1 MKRLNIKPSITNRD
15 AIKSHL
21 KDVAKIPLLSLE
33 EEKELGKR
41 AKEGDKEA
49 QNQLVIHNLRFVVSV
64 AKQYQHQGLP
74 LEDLISAGH
83 EGLIIAAQKYDV
95 DRGFKFISYAVW
107 WIRQSILKA
116 LYSSSRT
123 IRLPLNQIGNVS
135 KVLRAI
141 KNFEQKY
148 ERTPTLEELETIV
161 DIPQSKIGKLIEY
174 SKYTTSLDSPLADK
188 EDSNTLEELLASP
201 EKRVDEELIT
211 ESEKLQVSKI
221 LNLLKDRE
229 HDILRMYFGIGVP
242 KMHMT
247 EISKF
252 FGISSE
258 RVRQLKDQALTLLKT
273 TYLGRVNKIL
283 NA

>member
-1 MKRLNIKPSITNRD
+1 MKRLSIKPSITNRD

-49 QNQLVIHNLRFVVSV
+49 QNQLVIHNLRFVISV

>member
-49 QNQLVIHNLRFVVSV
+49 QNELVIHNLRFVISV

>member
-15 AIKSHL
+15 AIKYHL
-21 KDVAKIPLLSLE
+21 KDISKIPLLSLE

-49 QNQLVIHNLRFVVSV
+49 QDQLVIHNLRFVVSV
-64 AKQYQHQGLP
+64 AKQYQRQGLP

-83 EGLIIAAQKYDV
+83 EGLITAAQKYDV

-123 IRLPLNQIGNVS
+123 IRLPLNQIGNIS
-135 KVLRAI
+135 KILKTI
-141 KNFEQKY
+141 KEFEQKY
-148 ERTPTLEELETIV
+148 ERTPTLEELEQLV
-161 DIPQSKIGKLIEY
+161 KLPQDKIGKLIEY
-174 SKYTTSLDSPLADK
+174 SKYTTSLDTPISSK
-188 EDSNTLEELLASP
+188 EDSNTLEELLPS
-201 EKRVDEELIT
+201 EDKRIDAELVT
-211 ESEKLQVSKI
+211 ESEKQQVSKI
-221 LNLLKDRE
+221 LGLLKDRE

-242 KMHMT
+242 KMYMT

-258 RVRQLKDQALTLLKT
+258 RVRQLKDQALDLLKT
-273 TYLGRVNKIL
+273 TYFGRVNKIL